1 MDDKTEQLRD
11 IFVDV
16 ADEETVTESQHEG
29 HGSLATD
36 EESVDTRLRSTI
48 ERLCEKFEVRTA
60 LDDEQLCRLV
70 RGFYAGDD
78 DETIAAELGC
88 SPEAVFRARTD
99 LHLVCEAELPGERLQ
114 SAIRAADQE
123 SNGGATT
130 EELAA
135 EFGLEPAAVERA
147 REVVAAV
154 DRSRRVS
161 HRFRTDF
168 EETLTDADLSVQ
180 FAADAHEDG
189 LEDATDGAEVD
200 VQL

>member
-1 MDDKTEQLRD
+1 MDDKTEELRD
-11 IFVDV
+11 IFMDV
-16 ADEETVTESQHEG
+16 ADETTVTERQHES

-36 EESVDTRLRSTI
+36 EESVDARLQSVI
-48 ERLCEKFEVRTA
+48 ERLRGKFEVRTS

-70 RGFYAGDD
+70 RAFYAGDD

-88 SPEAVFRARTD
+88 SDGEVFRTRMD
-99 LHLVCEAELPGERLQ
+99 LHLVCEEDLPGERLQ
-114 SAIRAADQE
+114 SAVRATEPD
-123 SNGGATT
+123 ATETAT

-135 EFGLEPAAVERA
+135 EFGVEATTVERA
-147 REVVAAV
+147 REAVAAV

-161 HRFRTDF
+161 QQFRTEF

-180 FAADAHEDG
+180 FTADAHEDG

-200 VQL
+200 LQL